1 MTIDAA
7 QPQLI
12 LASQSRSRRRM
23 LEAAGL
29 AFEAIPSAVDES
41 RLRQE
46 LEASGAIVGPEAIAR
61 ALAAAK
67 AVEVSRSHPD
77 ALVIGGDQVLAFGP
91 RIFEKPPN
99 MEAARRHLMELRGR
113 THILVSAVV
122 LAQSGKV
129 VWEHAET
136 AELAMRAFTPEFL
149 DRYLDLAG
157 EDVCLSVG
165 AYQLEGLGAQL
176 FERIDGD
183 YFTILGLP
191 LIALLGA
198 LRARGIIET

>member
-1 MTIDAA
+1 
-7 QPQLI
+7 
-12 LASQSRSRRRM
+12 
-23 LEAAGL
+23 
-29 AFEAIPSAVDES
+29 
-41 RLRQE
+41 
-46 LEASGAIVGPEAIAR
+46 
-61 ALAAAK
+61 
-67 AVEVSRSHPD
+67 
-77 ALVIGGDQVLAFGP
+77 
-91 RIFEKPPN
+91 
-99 MEAARRHLMELRGR
+99 MELRGR

-149 DRYLDLAG
+149 DRYLALAG

>member
-1 MTIDAA
+1 MTTDRRGGRV
-7 QPQLI
+7 I

-29 AFEAIPSAVDES
+29 AFEAIASTVDEP
-41 RLRQE
+41 RLRARI
-46 LEASGAIVGPEAIAR
+46 EASGADCSPGAIAR

-67 AVEVSRSHPD
+67 AQEVSLLHPD
-77 ALVIGGDQVLAFGP
+77 AIVIGGDQVLALGA
-91 RIFEKPPN
+91 RIFEKPPDLA
-99 MEAARRHLMELRGR
+99 AARRHLLDLRGQ
-113 THILVSAVV
+113 THVLISAVV
-122 LAQSGKV
+122 LAQGGTV
-129 VWEHAET
+129 IWEHADT
-136 AELAMRAFTPEFL
+136 ARLAVREFSPEFL
-149 DRYLDLAG
+149 DRYISTAG

-176 FERIDGD
+176 FERLDGD

-198 LRARGIIET
+198 LRARGVIET

>member
-1 MTIDAA
+1 MTTDAA
-7 QPQLI
+7 QAQVI

-29 AFEAIPSAVDES
+29 AFEAIASAVDEP

-91 RIFEKPPN
+91 RIFEKPPD
-99 MEAARRHLMELRGR
+99 MAAARRHLMELRGR
-113 THILVSAVV
+113 THVLVSAVV

-149 DRYLDLAG
+149 DRYLALAG